1 MGRGHRSF
9 ARVAYP
15 VSAYDFDKVIERR
28 GTASVK
34 WDRYAGRDVLPLWV
48 ADMDFPAPAPVIEAL
63 ARRVE
68 HGVFGYTHASESLV
82 EAVLAH
88 ADERYGWRIEAEWL
102 VWLPGSV
109 AGFHSACRLI
119 GSDEP
124 VISCPPIYPPFL
136 AAPENMGRRR
146 LTVPLADEAGRAVL
160 DLDGLDEAFAGDGLF
175 LFCNPH
181 NPVGRVF
188 DESELVAL
196 AERALRHDCLIV
208 SDELHADLIL
218 EPGLRHC
225 PLAAVAPELA
235 ARTITLFAP
244 SKTFNLA
251 GLGLAYAVI
260 PDKLLRRRFKAAIEG
275 ILPYVNALAYAAAE
289 TVYRDGW
296 DWHAALI
303 SCLRGNRDRVS
314 EVLAGLPDVHAQA
327 PEATYLYWMDLRAT
341 GIEDPVR
348 HLERN
353 GVGLSDG
360 ADFGAPGFARLNFA
374 CPRTTL
380 DLALERLSNALS
392 NSNV

>member
-1 MGRGHRSF
+1 MCKRD
-9 ARVAYP
+9 A
-15 VSAYDFDKVIERR
+15 VSAVSGAGGIPDFDHVVERR
-28 GTASVK
+28 GTASFK
-34 WDRYAGRDVLPLWV
+34 WDRYGGRDVLPLWV

-63 ARRVE
+63 ARRVH

-88 ADERYGWRIEAEWL
+88 VGERYGWRIEPGWL

-109 AGFHSACRLI
+109 AGLNAACHLI

-136 AAPENMGRRR
+136 AASENMGRRR

-160 DLDGLDEAFAGDGLF
+160 DLDRLEGAFAEGGVF

-188 DESELVAL
+188 DEAELAAL

-208 SDELHADLIL
+208 SDELHADLVL
-218 EPGLRHC
+218 EPGLRHR

-260 PDKLLRRRFKAAIEG
+260 PDKPLRRRFKTAIEG

-289 TVYRDGW
+289 AAYREGG
-296 DWHAALI
+296 DWLGALI
-303 SCLRGNRDRVS
+303 SYLRGNRDRVTQ
-314 EVLAGLPDVHAQA
+314 VLAELPGVRAQP
-327 PEATYLYWMDLRAT
+327 PEATYLYWMDLRAS
-341 GIEDPVR
+341 GIEDPLR
-348 HLERN
+348 HLERH
-353 GVGLSDG
+353 GLGLSDG
-360 ADFGAPGFARLNFA
+360 ADFGTPGFARLNFA
-374 CPRTTL
+374 CPRRTL
-380 DLALERLSNALS
+380 DLALERFAGALAR
-392 NSNV
+392 